1 MYTILNHVIRERS
14 GMTKDAYG
22 VEVTPEMIRELLDEG
37 QVMVEKDD
45 GTTIHLD
52 YNTTPRTKSDGW
64 NE

>member
-1 MYTILNHVIRERS
+1 
-14 GMTKDAYG
+14 MTKDAYG

-37 QVMVEKDD
+37 QVMAEKDD

>member
-1 MYTILNHVIRERS
+1 VYTILNHVIRERS
-14 GMTKDAYG
+14 G
-22 VEVTPEMIRELLDEG
+22 MIRELLDEG